1 MAISLSELKNNQKQ
15 KSISIK
21 KTRNYIKNNPF
32 SDAEKQDIYDSM
44 LSSRNNKINAEKD
57 DKSLLKTASAGLQYL
72 GQGVLRGLEG
82 VFVDA
87 PLQIAAGTRKL
98 FGDDEG
104 AKGLMDASDV
114 SLTNMLINKVAGK
127 ETNPYKN
134 NNQNLWNKEVDKN
147 SYIKENNLG
156 GKIVSGIGEM
166 LPTIGIGSSLNGGSK
181 GKQIGS
187 SILLG
192 TGAFSSGTNEAYR
205 ESGDL
210 VKSMLY
216 GLGNAGTE
224 LLTEKI
230 SSGIPGLK
238 QIGGATKKEKKKNY
252 LKSTLG
258 EGVEEVISS
267 LANPILQTTYKGSE
281 ALNQYGTSDYWKGVL
296 ESGVVGSTVGGILDA
311 PNIISNVKNTVN
323 STNSKNMPK
332 TVYDLVQQE
341 QNSQNSVGL
350 PIVDNNGNIVNSN
363 KFQYV
368 KSDNTKID
376 NLRKSANKYFNNS
389 VETQNLVN
397 TIEKVISDKNY
408 NVVFDN
414 TIKNKN
420 GQSVNAQITTN
431 NSGEVEI
438 KINPNS
444 NKAGEFLLTHEITH
458 AIETD
463 SMKKLIVDYASK
475 NTEFNQALE
484 SLKQTYGT
492 DDVSS
497 EVVADISGQ
506 LFGNQEFINSL
517 SMEQPS
523 VFKKIYNK
531 IIELANKITG
541 NSREALFIRD
551 LRNKWEEA
559 YRNTTNEQ
567 AVSNLN
573 TNPVFSIQT
582 DTNGNRYVNVDTDQD
597 IFNGKSLLEQNKIA
611 RKYILDHFRENG
623 LIYNDENINVNSKT
637 AVKYTNPKEKIT
649 RYNKN
654 VKNRISTELDN
665 LLSVSKKIS
674 ESSDKKNHSFAK
686 DGWEYYQTLFNI
698 DGNYFTGI
706 LNIGKNGNQ
715 KTLYDINNIKK
726 TTQNGKLDNSSVILN
741 KSSFS
746 KNNISQSSNN
756 VKSDISTKQSMQN
769 QQNNTQW
776 QDFLEQNYKS
786 TGTRTDMRKLLP
798 TQEDIRKME
807 LKDTKL
813 PTRKTLNNTK
823 NNHISN
829 ESKEIAQKLNETI
842 QSDVI
847 STKQRSWVETSTE
860 SDVLKNKVLIKDL
873 DTSKINYVPISNKTT
888 LEKANS
894 KLDNLGYDKAVEYIQ
909 SKLNDSSISLED
921 IALAERLIQESA
933 KHGDTMLA
941 ADLIMD
947 TAILG
952 TELGRKTQI
961 LSMIQRLTP
970 EGQLKHFQK
979 IVKRAKAKG
988 EKSFQNVEIT
998 PEMVDL
1004 ILKAYNQDGTYD
1016 QADLN
1021 SRVEQFKQ
1029 KVADQLTT
1037 SKAEKINAWRYLSM
1051 LGNPKTHIRNL
1062 LSNVAMMGTTKVK
1075 NAMART
1081 MEMAL
1086 PAESRTKTWKKP
1098 TQVVSDFAKQTT
1110 AEMKDII
1117 TGEGKYS
1124 EKGSIE
1130 SKKQIFKS
1138 KTLEKL
1144 SDFNSNALSA
1154 EDWFFSKRAFESSL
1168 REYLTAQ
1175 GIKTQT
1181 DIENNSQIVEK
1192 AKMYAL
1198 EQSEI
1203 ATFRQYS
1210 WLANQIGKIERKN
1223 AGTKLL
1229 VGSMLPFK
1237 KTPINVA
1244 KAGVKYSPIGLIKS
1258 ISYDAFQLKRGN
1270 IEASQFID
1278 NLAQGMTGTSLALL
1292 GYALAKAGILNG
1304 AGDDDKEGK
1313 YDYYLGKQSYSLKVG
1328 GKTFSISWLSPVA
1341 MPLLVGANAY
1351 EKLEEGEDWDMN
1363 VIVDT
1368 LAQTLDPLSEMSF
1381 VSSLT
1386 DVLQSYQMGSAQM
1399 ISEMGQNITQ
1409 NYISQFFPTL
1419 FSQLASTLDDTK
1431 RSTSASK
1438 NSPWKFGE
1446 ETIRKIMYKIPGLR
1460 NQLEAS
1466 TDIWGNEI
1474 KQNENIV
1481 MRAVENFLAPYT
1493 AKNDTTDYLDRE
1505 LKNIYNKTGE
1515 TGVIPGIPQGY
1526 LKYKDETYYMSAEE
1540 YTKYK
1545 KTYGTIANQYLKQ
1558 LIGNSNYKNASDEEK
1573 ATMIEQ
1579 MYKYSSAKA
1588 NEEYF
1593 ESQNI
1598 EYSSDVLKDL
1608 EAFEELNMNN
1618 TQIAEYVSLNKL
1630 SSSIKNDDD
1639 IDSINKKSEISKLMA
1654 NSNLNDEQL
1663 AYLYEKYYSSEEAL
1677 KNVMDAKIPVKD
1689 FIRFNSQEFTT
1700 DYYSNGT
1707 AVPNSRKN
1715 KVINYVNSL
1724 NLSIPQKAMLIKM
1737 EYSSYDR
1744 YDSQIINYINNMNYT
1759 KFEKASILKQFG
1771 INSYD
1776 TYIINHIKSLNITLQ
1791 EKTEMLEELGFTV
1804 RNGRVYS

>member
-1 MAISLSELKNNQKQ
+1 MAISLSELRNSKKQ
-15 KSISIK
+15 NSISIK
-21 KTRNYIKNNPF
+21 NLKNYIENNPL
-32 SDAEKQDIYDSM
+32 SDSEKQNIYNSM
-44 LSSRNNKINAEKD
+44 LISKRKSLENQLSNYDRKEKVEWWSDDNNFFENVGNVLYKTFIERQPTKYEEDETYNKLKSEYDEINKAIEDYRLANTEYEEGILGGFQKVGDTIAGNAMSSIKGIESSINKLTGLPTNSKITYEERLAQKARQETTGIGGVGLDLVGSFTRMLPQMLAPNPITATAIGFANYGGSAYNEAKREGADETRATIYGLTVGGLEMAMSKILGGFENVYGKSVLGKLNNKILSNVIKSPTLRRTVSGATGEFTEEYLQQFLEPIVKNTILQEENGADFWNTMKD
-57 DKSLLKTASAGLQYL
+57 D
-72 GQGVLRGLEG
+72 
-82 VFVDA
+82 
-87 PLQIAAGTRKL
+87 
-98 FGDDEG
+98 
-104 AKGLMDASDV
+104 
-114 SLTNMLINKVAGK
+114 
-127 ETNPYKN
+127 
-134 NNQNLWNKEVDKN
+134 
-147 SYIKENNLG
+147 
-156 GKIVSGIGEM
+156 IGE
-166 LPTIGIGSSLNGGSK
+166 
-181 GKQIGS
+181 
-187 SILLG
+187 
-192 TGAFSSGTNEAYR
+192 
-205 ESGDL
+205 
-210 VKSMLY
+210 
-216 GLGNAGTE
+216 
-224 LLTEKI
+224 
-230 SSGIPGLK
+230 GLK
-238 QIGGATKKEKKKNY
+238 QLSKQFFNMENLYAGLLGGLSSSALQLPSNIAQSKINSQNQVNLQNIGTIQDITNNEN
-252 LKSTLG
+252 
-258 EGVEEVISS
+258 
-267 LANPILQTTYKGSE
+267 NM
-281 ALNQYGTSDYWKGVL
+281 
-296 ESGVVGSTVGGILDA
+296 
-311 PNIISNVKNTVN
+311 SNNSQNT
-323 STNSKNMPK
+323 PK

-341 QNSQNSVGL
+341 QNSQNNVNL
-350 PIVDNNGNIVNSN
+350 PVVDNNGNIVNSN
-363 KFQYV
+363 KFEYI
-368 KSDNTKID
+368 KSDNIDNNIFSQQIDEVLNGTYPKRDMLVVSEQTPPILQEIGLKNLPITMTQKHLYTMSHSDGKYENANYHDIDIDVIKQLPQALANPLNVLKSDTKSDSIVVVTELADKNDNIIVASIKID
-376 NLRKSANKYFNNS
+376 GKG
-389 VETQNLVN
+389 
-397 TIEKVISDKNY
+397 TI
-408 NVVFDN
+408 
-414 TIKNKN
+414 
-420 GQSVNAQITTN
+420 Q
-431 NSGEVEI
+431 
-438 KINPNS
+438 
-444 NKAGEFLLTHEITH
+444 
-458 AIETD
+458 
-463 SMKKLIVDYASK
+463 
-475 NTEFNQALE
+475 
-484 SLKQTYGT
+484 
-492 DDVSS
+492 DVR
-497 EVVADISGQ
+497 
-506 LFGNQEFINSL
+506 L
-517 SMEQPS
+517 
-523 VFKKIYNK
+523 
-531 IIELANKITG
+531 
-541 NSREALFIRD
+541 
-551 LRNKWEEA
+551 
-559 YRNTTNEQ
+559 
-567 AVSNLN
+567 
-573 TNPVFSIQT
+573 
-582 DTNGNRYVNVDTDQD
+582 DTNVMTSAY
-597 IFNGKSLLEQNKIA
+597 GKS
-611 RKYILDHFRENG
+611 
-623 LIYNDENINVNSKT
+623 
-637 AVKYTNPKEKIT
+637 
-649 RYNKN
+649 
-654 VKNRISTELDN
+654 
-665 LLSVSKKIS
+665 
-674 ESSDKKNHSFAK
+674 
-686 DGWEYYQTLFNI
+686 
-698 DGNYFTGI
+698 GNYDYFMKD
-706 LNIGKNGNQ
+706 NISKGNL
-715 KTLYDINNIKK
+715 LYDIDDGIIQKINNDTQKK
-726 TTQNGKLDNSSVILN
+726 SDVKDRVQFPMRDSSSSTSASDIPKNISPISYNDNSTNLDNSQIM
-741 KSSFS
+741 
-746 KNNISQSSNN
+746 QSSIN
-756 VKSDISTKQSMQN
+756 SSMQN
-769 QQNNTQW
+769 QSNNTQ
-776 QDFLEQNYKS
+776 K
-786 TGTRTDMRKLLP
+786 MP

-998 PEMVDL
+998 LEMVDL

-1062 LSNVAMMGTTKVK
+1062 VSNVAMMGTTKVK

-1098 TQVVSDFAKQTT
+1098 TQVVSDFVKQTT
-1110 AEMKDII
+1110 VEMKDII

-1460 NQLEAS
+1460 NQLEAG

-1545 KTYGTIANQYLKQ
+1545 KTYGTTANQYLRQ

-1776 TYIINHIKSLNITLQ
+1776 TYIINHIKLLNITLQ
-1791 EKTEMLEELGFTV
+1791 EKTEMLEDLGFTV

>member
-1 MAISLSELKNNQKQ
+1 MANYFLNNDGSLTKSKKKKNKNYILNSDGTISLMNSATQNSKIEQPNNSTPLTVSPKLNLQEKKEAYNTALNKSVLENEKQLNQELKNRGYNSLNPILPYSQKDRLSKNSEIEKENRLNVQNELLPIFQNVRKNTEEVRENLNQASNDLKLAQYQYDVDRVNNEKTTFFDKTVGNIIRASADMGSIFTAGSNKYVDENGNTIYLPSYNDLKQ
-15 KSISIK
+15 QKVREDYDTGIGRLLGDVAYNSTKILASTGLNVIAPGAGSVLYWSDMFTDNLENAKSQGYGDINSIAYAITGTGMEYLTGK
-21 KTRNYIKNNPF
+21 FLGSATKGLTGGQASTLEQALNKGFNKIV
-32 SDAEKQDIYDSM
+32 
-44 LSSRNNKINAEKD
+44 NNKTISNVL
-57 DKSLLKTASAGLQYL
+57 SQAG
-72 GQGVLRGLEG
+72 
-82 VFVDA
+82 
-87 PLQIAAGTRKL
+87 
-98 FGDDEG
+98 
-104 AKGLMDASDV
+104 S
-114 SLTNMLINKVAGK
+114 
-127 ETNPYKN
+127 
-134 NNQNLWNKEVDKN
+134 
-147 SYIKENNLG
+147 
-156 GKIVSGIGEM
+156 
-166 LPTIGIGSSLNGGSK
+166 
-181 GKQIGS
+181 
-187 SILLG
+187 
-192 TGAFSSGTNEAYR
+192 
-205 ESGDL
+205 
-210 VKSMLY
+210 
-216 GLGNAGTE
+216 
-224 LLTEKI
+224 
-230 SSGIPGLK
+230 
-238 QIGGATKKEKKKNY
+238 
-252 LKSTLG
+252 
-258 EGVEEVISS
+258 EGVEEFLQEYLENLNKVVMLDEEPSKVLDVLLDTDILGDALYSAAVGAIS
-267 LANPILQTTYKGSE
+267 GG
-281 ALNQYGTSDYWKGVL
+281 ALSFVNG
-296 ESGVVGSTVGGILDA
+296 ES
-311 PNIISNVKNTVN
+311 
-323 STNSKNMPK
+323 
-332 TVYDLVQQE
+332 
-341 QNSQNSVGL
+341 
-350 PIVDNNGNIVNSN
+350 NN
-363 KFQYV
+363 
-368 KSDNTKID
+368 D
-376 NLRKSANKYFNNS
+376 
-389 VETQNLVN
+389 VN
-397 TIEKVISDKNY
+397 TILKQQLEQKYKETKDTSQKAKIKEAIDLIDKQSEPITVQELVEQKRNNQNNTRLPIRQDLSIEESIHDNVINHNENEVSTNAYQNIGEAMYDYANK
-408 NVVFDN
+408 
-414 TIKNKN
+414 IKNNFETNIEIETNKSKVPIDYSSQSQTTIFNKAKTVFSKIGKN
-420 GQSVNAQITTN
+420 VFKNNGENIYVSNSDIKESIAKTVRNTEQKKLLAEHIEVFENLDKIIENGEIIARGNEMKGRSQFQNWDYYATPIILNGENYIVEFDTVLRDNGQKHFRLERIYSLDEAIKKQDVPTGKIENQSVNRF
-431 NSGEVEI
+431 V
-438 KINPNS
+438 
-444 NKAGEFLLTHEITH
+444 
-458 AIETD
+458 
-463 SMKKLIVDYASK
+463 
-475 NTEFNQALE
+475 
-484 SLKQTYGT
+484 
-492 DDVSS
+492 
-497 EVVADISGQ
+497 
-506 LFGNQEFINSL
+506 
-517 SMEQPS
+517 EQP
-523 VFKKIYNK
+523 
-531 IIELANKITG
+531 
-541 NSREALFIRD
+541 
-551 LRNKWEEA
+551 
-559 YRNTTNEQ
+559 
-567 AVSNLN
+567 VS
-573 TNPVFSIQT
+573 
-582 DTNGNRYVNVDTDQD
+582 
-597 IFNGKSLLEQNKIA
+597 
-611 RKYILDHFRENG
+611 
-623 LIYNDENINVNSKT
+623 
-637 AVKYTNPKEKIT
+637 
-649 RYNKN
+649 
-654 VKNRISTELDN
+654 
-665 LLSVSKKIS
+665 
-674 ESSDKKNHSFAK
+674 
-686 DGWEYYQTLFNI
+686 
-698 DGNYFTGI
+698 
-706 LNIGKNGNQ
+706 
-715 KTLYDINNIKK
+715 INNDSTI
-726 TTQNGKLDNSSVILN
+726 LDNSQIMPS
-741 KSSFS
+741 
-746 KNNISQSSNN
+746 NNIN
-756 VKSDISTKQSMQN
+756 MQN
-769 QQNNTQW
+769 IQNNT
-776 QDFLEQNYKS
+776 NS
-786 TGTRTDMRKLLP
+786 N
-798 TQEDIRKME
+798 QENI
-807 LKDTKL
+807 KL

-847 STKQRSWVETSTE
+847 SAKQRSWVETSTE
-860 SDVLKNKVLIKDL
+860 SDVLKDRVLIKDL
-873 DTSKINYVPISNKTT
+873 DASKINYVPISNKTT

-921 IALAERLIQESA
+921 IVLAERLIQESA
-933 KHGDTMLA
+933 KRGDTKLA
-941 ADLIMD
+941 SELLTD

-952 TELGRKTQI
+952 TELGQKTQALAI
-961 LSMIQRLTP
+961 IQRLTP
-970 EGQLKHFQK
+970 EGQLGMFQK

-1062 LSNVAMMGTTKVK
+1062 VSNIAMMGTTKVK

-1086 PAESRTKTWKKP
+1086 PVESRTKTWKKP

-1313 YDYYLGKQSYSLKVG
+1313 YDYYLGNQSYSLKVG
-1328 GKTFSISWLSPVA
+1328 GKTLSISWLSPVA

-1545 KTYGTIANQYLKQ
+1545 KTYGTTANQYLRQ

-1639 IDSINKKSEISKLMA
+1639 IDSVNKKSEISKLMA

-1715 KVINYVNSL
+1715 KIINYVNSL

-1744 YDSQIINYINNMNYT
+1744 YDNQIINYINNMNYT
-1759 KFEKASILKQFG
+1759 KFEKASLLKQFG
-1771 INSYD
+1771 INNYD
-1776 TYIINHIKSLNITLQ
+1776 DYIINYINSLNITLQ
-1791 EKTEMLEELGFTV
+1791 KKTEMLEDLGFTV